1 MRTSYQI
8 LASMRPRQ
16 WVKNVFVLAPLLFAS
31 KLGEGSAVL
40 CGLTA
45 FALFCMAAGAV
56 YLLNDIVDRDAD
68 AQHPHKKKRPIAS
81 GALAVPTALT
91 AVIALSVAAVG
102 AGLVWKPTVG
112 GIVALFLV
120 LNVSYSLKGKQV
132 PVLDVLMISF
142 GFILRV
148 VGGAYAI
155 PVPVSFWI
163 LLCTFLLSVYLGLG
177 KRLHELVTLKEG
189 APLTRPVLKLYNQRV
204 TFAGFCAAGAA
215 AAAAF
220 GAYTLS
226 DRAVAN
232 FNTTNLV
239 YTVPLVVLGIARFA
253 MLARDRRRTRPPTES
268 LLSDP
273 LTLGTA
279 LVWGVAAMLIIYAP
293 RWLS

>member
-1 MRTSYQI
+1 MRTLYLI

-31 KLGEGSAVL
+31 KLGEWPAV
-40 CGLTA
+40 CSGVAA
-45 FALFCMAAGAV
+45 FILFCVAAGAV
-56 YLLNDIVDRDAD
+56 YLLNDIVDREAD
-68 AQHPHKKKRPIAS
+68 KQHPHKKLRPIPS
-81 GALAVPTALT
+81 GKLKVSTALT
-91 AVIALSVAAVG
+91 AVVVLSAAAVG
-102 AGLVWKPTVG
+102 AGLLWKPVVG
-112 GIVALFLV
+112 GIVALFLL

-132 PVLDVLMISF
+132 PVVDVLMISF

-177 KRLHELVTLKEG
+177 KRLHELVTLEDG
-189 APLTRPVLKLYNQRV
+189 APVTRPVLKRYDRRV
-204 TFAGFCAAGAA
+204 TLAGFLAAGGAA
-215 AAAAF
+215 VIAF

-226 DRAVAN
+226 ARAVAN
-232 FNTTNLV
+232 FHTTNLV
-239 YTVPLVVLGIARFA
+239 YTVPLVILGIARFA
-253 MLARDRRRTRPPTES
+253 MLARDRRRARPPTES
-268 LLSDP
+268 LLTDP

-279 LVWGVAAMLIIYAP
+279 VAWGVAAILIIYAP